1 LGQKYIK
8 NKIRGVKNNQVE
20 KLINESCSEG
30 STTENLTSFQVYST
44 GNFGVL
50 NILVD
55 KIWVNNKRIYFRVRK
70 IITSK
75 DNYLK
80 KERYPNIYSI
90 HQEDVFSIRCRLY
103 F

>member
-55 KIWVNNKRIYFRVRK
+55 KIWVNNKRIYF
-70 IITSK
+70 
-75 DNYLK
+75 
-80 KERYPNIYSI
+80 
-90 HQEDVFSIRCRLY
+90 
-103 F
+103 